1 MFNKVLILLS
11 CILELTACATPAAHF
26 AKVADDYGFYE
37 LTVNSGTFN
46 HRFYI
51 KTNPSLSLNK
61 EVLHV
66 YLDGDGSPWNRQRW
80 LNEDPTSRSPMI
92 LELMRQDQ
100 TTSIFLGR
108 PCYHGFS
115 KSPACHF
122 KYWTSHRYSNEVV
135 ISMAQA
141 LKNWLEKKP
150 FKRIVLIGYS
160 GGGTLAVLM
169 APHIANVQTVVTLAA
184 NLDVAEWS
192 RYHGY
197 SPLTE
202 SLNPATFSLSADIKQ
217 VHIAGL
223 KDHIVPAQI
232 IKSYT
237 DRQVNATYLAYTN
250 YDHHCC
256 WVKAWKSILSKF

>member
-1 MFNKVLILLS
+1 MFNKVLILLL
-11 CILELTACATPAAHF
+11 CILELTACATPTAHF
-26 AKVADDYGFYE
+26 ANVAEDYGFHGF
-37 LTVNSGTFN
+37 TVNSDVFD
-46 HRFYI
+46 HQFYLN
-51 KTNPSLSLNK
+51 TTPNLSLNK

-80 LNEDPTSRSPMI
+80 LNEDPTSRNPMI
-92 LELMRQDQ
+92 LELMHQDRVS
-100 TTSIFLGR
+100 SIFLGR
-108 PCYHGFS
+108 PCYHGFN
-115 KSPACHF
+115 KSPPCHF

-135 ISMAQA
+135 TSMVQA
-141 LKNWLEKKP
+141 LKKWLEKNS
-150 FKRIVLIGYS
+150 FKRVVLIGYS

-169 APHIANVQTVVTLAA
+169 APHIANVQTIVTLAA

-202 SLNPATFSLSADIKQ
+202 SLNPAALSLNTDIKQ
-217 VHIAGL
+217 IHIAGL
-223 KDHIVPAQI
+223 KDQIVPAQI

-237 DRQVNATYLAYTN
+237 DKQVNATYLAYAD

-256 WVKAWKSILSKF
+256 WVKTWQSILSKF